1 MSGIVNLQVKDGGK
15 DYHGSLSYQ
24 SGDHQSD
31 DSRIFTNIDNFNL
44 FTNKVFEGT
53 INGPMPF
60 IRNRDQFTFN
70 LSARLSDSEGYF
82 YGVREHTVGDSADF
96 RDDENW
102 YIEMNGDSSFVPM
115 SPSNNINLMGKF
127 TYKVSPLMKLSLQL
141 LHSGGESK
149 SYSHAYKYNP
159 DGTSTS
165 LSANNNYSLKLNH
178 ALNARNFYE
187 ANISLSNTNYMGYQ
201 FKPIDLS
208 SSMDQ
213 NEAERF
219 GSNKYVLHNYFEDS
233 SKYWI
238 LNEHEYA
245 PSSRIKGSPSSPTF
259 LFGGSNRGHSY
270 RKSNSLSFK
279 FDFTSQINNRH
290 EIKTGINYRSD
301 KLDERNFSIL
311 FDNQEYRIPTILP
324 ENDSP
329 SHSHYNN
336 KSVFLSGYI
345 QDKIEYDNF
354 VKINEKHKNAWLKTV
369 WYNSIFFP
377 IAELSTS
384 ITIGLI
390 VWFGGLN
397 AILEDSSITLGVI
410 FLFIQLSQML
420 FRPLRQIADKFNTL
434 QMGMVAANRIFKII
448 DTDSKIQNS
457 GKNIGESLDGSISFK
472 NVNFSYNQNETIINN
487 LSFSIKNGEK
497 IAIVGSTGSG
507 KTTIVNLITRFYDIQ
522 GGSIFL
528 GKNDI
533 KEYKL
538 SSLRSK
544 IALVLQDVFLFAD
557 TILNN
562 ITLYNP
568 NISFDHV
575 VSAAKKIG
583 IHDFIM
589 SMPGGYNYNV
599 KERGVML
606 SQGQRQLISF
616 LRAYIKNPSIL
627 ILDEATSSIDS
638 NSEELIQRA
647 TLKIT
652 ENKTSIIIAHRLS
665 TIVNSDRIFVM
676 NGGELVESGSHKEL
690 IKKKNGYYKNLY
702 DVQFKNEKFSQ
713 VPLPV

>member
-1 MSGIVNLQVKDGGK
+1 MKKNTSFLD
-15 DYHGSLSYQ
+15 
-24 SGDHQSD
+24 
-31 DSRIFTNIDNFNL
+31 FNL
-44 FTNKVFEGT
+44 FKRLLDYVLVYKLIFVFVAVAAILISLFSTLTPYLIKVAVDDYLAVGKYEDFLLLICLMIGNLILTVVFMFLFSYYANLLGQKVIYDIRIKLFNHIINFKMTYFDRSSVGRLVTRAVNDMET
-53 INGPMPF
+53 IASIFSQGLFM
-60 IRNRDQFTFN
+60 IVADLMQMLVVVLVMLA
-70 LSARLSDSEGYF
+70 LS
-82 YGVREHTVGDSADF
+82 
-96 RDDENW
+96 W
-102 YIEMNGDSSFVPM
+102 
-115 SPSNNINLMGKF
+115 
-127 TYKVSPLMKLSLQL
+127 KLSLTIF
-141 LHSGGESK
+141 
-149 SYSHAYKYNP
+149 A
-159 DGTSTS
+159 
-165 LSANNNYSLKLNH
+165 
-178 ALNARNFYE
+178 
-187 ANISLSNTNYMGYQ
+187 
-201 FKPIDLS
+201 
-208 SSMDQ
+208 
-213 NEAERF
+213 
-219 GSNKYVLHNYFEDS
+219 
-233 SKYWI
+233 I
-238 LNEHEYA
+238 L
-245 PSSRIKGSPSSPTF
+245 PF
-259 LFGGSNRGHSY
+259 
-270 RKSNSLSFK
+270 
-279 FDFTSQINNRH
+279 
-290 EIKTGINYRSD
+290 
-301 KLDERNFSIL
+301 IL
-311 FDNQEYRIPTILP
+311 FATRKFQKSMKVAFNEVRTEVANLNSFVQERITGMKIVQL
-324 ENDSP
+324 
-329 SHSHYNN
+329 YNR
-336 KSVFLSGYI
+336 
-345 QDKIEYDNF
+345 QKIEYDNF
-354 VKINEKHKNAWLKTV
+354 VQINEKHKNAWLKTV

-507 KTTIVNLITRFYDIQ
+507 KTTIVNLITRFYDVQ

-690 IKKKNGYYKNLY
+690 IKKKNGYYKSLY

>member
-1 MSGIVNLQVKDGGK
+1 MKKNTSFLD
-15 DYHGSLSYQ
+15 
-24 SGDHQSD
+24 
-31 DSRIFTNIDNFNL
+31 FNL
-44 FTNKVFEGT
+44 FKRLLDYVLVYKLIFVFVAVAAILISLFSTLTPYLIKVAVDDYLAVGKYEDFLLLICLMIGNLILTVVFMFLFSYYANLLGQKVIYDIRVKLFNHILNFKMTYFDRSSVGRLVTRAVNDMET
-53 INGPMPF
+53 IASIFSQGLFM
-60 IRNRDQFTFN
+60 IVADLMQMLVVVLVMLA
-70 LSARLSDSEGYF
+70 LS
-82 YGVREHTVGDSADF
+82 
-96 RDDENW
+96 W
-102 YIEMNGDSSFVPM
+102 
-115 SPSNNINLMGKF
+115 
-127 TYKVSPLMKLSLQL
+127 KLSLTIF
-141 LHSGGESK
+141 
-149 SYSHAYKYNP
+149 A
-159 DGTSTS
+159 
-165 LSANNNYSLKLNH
+165 
-178 ALNARNFYE
+178 
-187 ANISLSNTNYMGYQ
+187 
-201 FKPIDLS
+201 
-208 SSMDQ
+208 
-213 NEAERF
+213 
-219 GSNKYVLHNYFEDS
+219 
-233 SKYWI
+233 I
-238 LNEHEYA
+238 L
-245 PSSRIKGSPSSPTF
+245 PF
-259 LFGGSNRGHSY
+259 
-270 RKSNSLSFK
+270 
-279 FDFTSQINNRH
+279 
-290 EIKTGINYRSD
+290 
-301 KLDERNFSIL
+301 IL
-311 FDNQEYRIPTILP
+311 FATRKFQKSMKVAFNEVRTEVANLNSFVQERITGMKIVQLF
-324 ENDSP
+324 NR
-329 SHSHYNN
+329 
-336 KSVFLSGYI
+336 
-345 QDKIEYDNF
+345 QKIEYDNF
-354 VKINEKHKNAWLKTV
+354 VQINEKHKNAWLKTV

-457 GKNIGESLDGSISFK
+457 GKNIGEFLDGNISFK
-472 NVNFSYNQNETIINN
+472 NVNFSYNRNETIINN

-690 IKKKNGYYKNLY
+690 IKKKNGYYKSLY

>member
-1 MSGIVNLQVKDGGK
+1 MKKNTSFLD
-15 DYHGSLSYQ
+15 
-24 SGDHQSD
+24 
-31 DSRIFTNIDNFNL
+31 FNL
-44 FTNKVFEGT
+44 FKRLLDYVLVYKLIFVFVAVAAILISLFSTLTPYLIKVAVDDYLAVGKYEDFLLLICLMIGNLILTVVFMFLFSYYANLLGQKVIYDIRVKLFNHILNFKMTYFDRSSVGRLVTRAVNDMET
-53 INGPMPF
+53 IASIFSQGLFM
-60 IRNRDQFTFN
+60 IVADLMQMLVVVLVMLA
-70 LSARLSDSEGYF
+70 LS
-82 YGVREHTVGDSADF
+82 
-96 RDDENW
+96 W
-102 YIEMNGDSSFVPM
+102 
-115 SPSNNINLMGKF
+115 
-127 TYKVSPLMKLSLQL
+127 KLSLTIF
-141 LHSGGESK
+141 
-149 SYSHAYKYNP
+149 A
-159 DGTSTS
+159 
-165 LSANNNYSLKLNH
+165 
-178 ALNARNFYE
+178 
-187 ANISLSNTNYMGYQ
+187 
-201 FKPIDLS
+201 
-208 SSMDQ
+208 
-213 NEAERF
+213 
-219 GSNKYVLHNYFEDS
+219 
-233 SKYWI
+233 I
-238 LNEHEYA
+238 L
-245 PSSRIKGSPSSPTF
+245 PF
-259 LFGGSNRGHSY
+259 
-270 RKSNSLSFK
+270 
-279 FDFTSQINNRH
+279 
-290 EIKTGINYRSD
+290 
-301 KLDERNFSIL
+301 IL
-311 FDNQEYRIPTILP
+311 FATRKFQKSMKVAFNEVRTEVANLNSFVQERITGMKIVQLF
-324 ENDSP
+324 NR
-329 SHSHYNN
+329 
-336 KSVFLSGYI
+336 
-345 QDKIEYDNF
+345 QKIEYDNF
-354 VKINEKHKNAWLKTV
+354 VQINEKHKNAWLKTV

-690 IKKKNGYYKNLY
+690 VKKKNGYYKNLY